1 MKVWVD
7 VRCDSAGIDQERIR
21 LAAEAAL
28 EISGN
33 AGSEL
38 SVVLVGN
45 EEIRE
50 LNRRFLDRDRP
61 TNVIAFP
68 MIQGEFSSINP
79 ELLGDVVIS
88 VETAATEAGHGGM
101 SVERQTAFLLIH
113 GLLHLLGHEH
123 EEDEEERARMEEAE
137 RKLLEALIDR
147 GLV

>member
-7 VRCDSAGIDQERIR
+7 VRRGSDEIDPEKIR

-33 AGSEL
+33 AGAEL
-38 SVVLVGN
+38 SVVLVGDK
-45 EEIRE
+45 EIQE

-68 MIQGEFSSINP
+68 MLEGEFSTINP

-88 VETAATEAGHGGM
+88 VETAATEAGHGGVN
-101 SVERQTAFLLIH
+101 VERQTAILLVH
-113 GLLHLLGHEH
+113 GLLHLLGYEH
-123 EEDEEERARMEEAE
+123 EEDAVERARMEKAE
-137 RKLLEALIDR
+137 RELYEALIDR
-147 GLV
+147 GLA

>member
-7 VRCDSAGIDQERIR
+7 VRRGSAGIDPDRIR

-33 AGSEL
+33 AGAEL
-38 SVVLVGN
+38 SVVLVGD

-61 TNVIAFP
+61 TNVIAFS
-68 MIQGEFSSINP
+68 MLEGEFSTINP

-88 VETAATEAGHGGM
+88 VETAATEAGHGGV
-101 SVERQTAFLLIH
+101 SVERQTAFLLVH
-113 GLLHLLGHEH
+113 GLLHLLGYEH
-123 EEDEEERARMEEAE
+123 EEDTGERARMEEAE
-137 RKLLEALIDR
+137 KELYEALIDR